1 MTSFCLYYYRQ
12 PDKTKVVYI
21 IQTDLKGR
29 LPMKLIE
36 SVLPS
41 NQLSFFSSIRKAIKD
56 GILDKW
62 TAVSISVFHPYTYIS
77 HKSCD
82 GTSHVTVTWLHNS
95 FCQMYSALYYE
106 SNIYIT
112 VISTIHVQF
121 IFLSELSSAWK
132 PWILAK
138 GKILVWWIAVMVL
151 HFWDWVW
158 SPINSVHHELGQ
170 LFVTR
175 PHTAIAR

>member
-56 GILDKW
+56 GILDK
-62 TAVSISVFHPYTYIS
+62 
-77 HKSCD
+77 
-82 GTSHVTVTWLHNS
+82 
-95 FCQMYSALYYE
+95 
-106 SNIYIT
+106 
-112 VISTIHVQF
+112 
-121 IFLSELSSAWK
+121 
-132 PWILAK
+132 
-138 GKILVWWIAVMVL
+138 
-151 HFWDWVW
+151 
-158 SPINSVHHELGQ
+158 
-170 LFVTR
+170 
-175 PHTAIAR
+175 